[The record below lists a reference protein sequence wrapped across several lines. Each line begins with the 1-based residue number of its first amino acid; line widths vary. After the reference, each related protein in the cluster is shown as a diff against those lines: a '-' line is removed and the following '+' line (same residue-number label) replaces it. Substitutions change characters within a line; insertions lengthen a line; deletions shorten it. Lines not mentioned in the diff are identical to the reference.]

1 MFRFLDYYKE
11 PSDVIYEFLQMAFDE
26 MTMIS
31 CGSGDIDYGF
41 EGVLVLQ
48 SIVSQKFQ

>member
-1 MFRFLDYYKE
+1 MVF
-11 PSDVIYEFLQMAFDE
+11 EFLKMALDE
-26 MTMIS
+26 MVMIS

>member
-11 PSDVIYEFLQMAFDE
+11 PSDLVYEFLQMALDE
-26 MTMIS
+26 MVMMAS
-31 CGSGDIDYGF
+31 GSGDIDYGF

-48 SIVSQKFQ
+48 SIVSQRFR